1 MSKVLL
7 PLTLRRLSSCVLLT
21 SFMSVMVVTNIDP
34 EEVVTEE
41 ITTEDECIE
50 EEEIETEPIH
60 YLTDDELSLLYSLN
74 EQPQNDKCLELTV
87 EDATLLMQIAR
98 AEGGES
104 EEGQLWVMAA
114 IMNRVASDEFP
125 DSIYEVV
132 SQENPTQFEV
142 FMNGSYKKVELNSN
156 SHMALAELEMG
167 YNPTMGAVWFES
179 NSNSDHSWHKSKIF
193 IKEVEGNL
201 FYR

>member
-1 MSKVLL
+1 MIKVLL
-7 PLTLRRLSSCVLLT
+7 PTMLRQLISCVLLT

-34 EEVVTEE
+34 EKVVTE
-41 ITTEDECIE
+41 DGCIE
-50 EEEIETEPIH
+50 EEEIEIEPIH

-167 YNPTMGAVWFES
+167 YNPTLGAVYFES
-179 NSNSDHSWHKSKIF
+179 NSNSSHSWHKTKNF

>member
-1 MSKVLL
+1 MIKVLL
-7 PLTLRRLSSCVLLT
+7 PTMLRQLISCVLLT

-34 EEVVTEE
+34 EEVVTE
-41 ITTEDECIE
+41 DECIE
-50 EEEIETEPIH
+50 EEEIEPIH

-167 YNPTMGAVWFES
+167 YNPTLGAVYFES
-179 NSNSDHSWHKSKIF
+179 NSNSSHSWHKTKNF